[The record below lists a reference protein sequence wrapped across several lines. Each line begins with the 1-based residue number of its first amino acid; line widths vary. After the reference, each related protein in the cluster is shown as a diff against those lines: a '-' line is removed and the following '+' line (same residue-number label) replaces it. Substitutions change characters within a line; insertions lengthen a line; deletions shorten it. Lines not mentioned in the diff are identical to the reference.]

1 MITFS
6 EKLRF
11 LQTISTYTDDE
22 YGEYL
27 GSLIQL
33 YLDARSINTELTKI
47 LVKEI
52 EEEYEYSSTHAK
64 IIDKEVTKTYIKTV
78 VEWDEY

>member
-1 MITFS
+1 MITLD

-11 LQTISTYTDDE
+11 LQRISTYTDDE

-33 YLDARSINTELTKI
+33 YLDAPSVNTELTKI

-52 EEEYEYSSTHAK
+52 EEEYEYCSTHAK
-64 IIDKEVTKTYIKTV
+64 ILNKEVTKTYIETV